1 MKSQVTDTL
10 VLFSKV
16 PFSPFLIYVGVFTTG
31 VSYMYLDIRNSV
43 INAQILEI
51 NANEHTVTEVTLVTG
66 QVLYVV

>member
-1 MKSQVTDTL
+1 
-10 VLFSKV
+10 
-16 PFSPFLIYVGVFTTG
+16 
-31 VSYMYLDIRNSV
+31 MYLDIRNSV